1 MATTPPEWE
10 VTEVLGR
17 LPGASNAT
25 LLARLGDGTLV
36 VYKPVRGEAPLW
48 DFEPETLAIREVLAF
63 AVSEAAG
70 WGVVPETRW
79 ADGPFGPG
87 SAQRYL
93 HEDPD
98 ADHRAFVHPKTD
110 DRLWPVAVLDLL
122 TNNADRKLGHLLP
135 TTDGTVWAIDNAL
148 TFHPDEK
155 LRTVLWGFAG
165 RPVPEPLVADL
176 ARLADLA
183 DRIGDALGT
192 TAATGFRRRLET
204 LAEHPVHPQPPTD
217 RHPLPWPVW

>member
-25 LLARLGDGTLV
+25 LLGRLGDDSLV

-48 DFEPETLAIREVLAF
+48 DFEPESLAIREVLVF
-63 AVSEAAG
+63 EVSEAAG

-79 ADGPFGPG
+79 SDGPYGPG
-87 SAQRYL
+87 SAQRFL
-93 HEDPD
+93 HEDPE
-98 ADHRAFVHPKTD
+98 ADHRTFVHPEPD
-110 DRLWPVAVLDLL
+110 DRLWPIAVLDLL

-135 TTDGTVWAIDNAL
+135 TTDGAIWAIDNAL

-165 RPVPEPLVADL
+165 RRLPDDLVSALDRLVDVPELVGSAV
-176 ARLADLA
+176 
-183 DRIGDALGT
+183 GPDA
-192 TAATGFRRRLET
+192 AAGFRRRLAA
-204 LAEHPVHPQPPTD
+204 LRDDPVHPHPPTD